1 MADSGNSELLVLLAE
16 MKKSMDEMKQGQ
28 NEMKAGLEQEMR
40 PGQERLDK
48 EMSSGQERMEEM
60 KAGQERLEKEMLSPE
75 RMNSIEDKVASFEN
89 KVVSVETKVLEMK
102 ESIDKV
108 RENIGI
114 NILKMEKSIDKVREN
129 IGINILKMEENIDKV
144 REDIG
149 KESEQKFGKEIESL
163 KKQISHEHEESK
175 ATRKDRHPIRAVTAA
190 DSDSDFVKQIDDL
203 RREIRRLKERK
214 DGGGT
219 EIRKLICGH
228 LAGRRCP
235 DSQQPHFKVFHISSI
250 SGGDNGLYVIRQIGD
265 ISCNM
270 VVDTGAN
277 VTIIRE
283 DLARKLKSKI
293 IWTPPCITL
302 QTVTG
307 DKIHVN
313 GKVNLAIRFGNI
325 NYHHTAFVAEI
336 TDPCILG
343 LDFLRKY
350 DFKLDFGNSR
360 MNSKFEDIT
369 LFGLHAE
376 LESSQKII
384 AKN

>member
-1 MADSGNSELLVLLAE
+1 MVAEANGWNPQAKAFHFAASLRGDAADILETLTEEQRHDFQALSSALELRFREKCAKEYSRLQL
-16 MKKSMDEMKQGQ
+16 KSRYQ
-28 NEMKAGLEQEMR
+28 KAVF
-40 PGQERLDK
+40 
-48 EMSSGQERMEEM
+48 
-60 KAGQERLEKEMLSPE
+60 AH
-75 RMNSIEDKVASFEN
+75 KVEAAQP
-89 KVVSVETKVLEMK
+89 T
-102 ESIDKV
+102 
-108 RENIGI
+108 
-114 NILKMEKSIDKVREN
+114 
-129 IGINILKMEENIDKV
+129 
-144 REDIG
+144 
-149 KESEQKFGKEIESL
+149 
-163 KKQISHEHEESK
+163 
-175 ATRKDRHPIRAVTAA
+175 TRKDRHPIRAVTAA

-214 DGGGT
+214 DGRNT
-219 EIRKLICGH
+219 EIRCWTCGT
-228 LAGRRCP
+228 AG
-235 DSQQPHFKVFHISSI
+235 HV
-250 SGGDNGLYVIRQIGD
+250 RQIGD

-270 VVDTGAN
+270 VVNTGAN

-313 GKVNLAIRFGNI
+313 GKVHLAIRFGNI

-343 LDFLRKY
+343 LDFLWKY
-350 DFKLDFGNSR
+350 DFKLDIGNSR

-384 AKN
+384 AKTDISLSPRTECVIPGLVADNRKFRFAVMGYPDTDRARAGVLVASSVVDLSKSVIPVRVANISDKTKIIQKERC